1 MILAIGL
8 ENSLDGRSL
17 AWALDYP
24 GCFSDGPDSR
34 TAIVSIPRAFLKYQE
49 WIARHTSDSWLADVR
64 DFDVRLVE
72 TWQTY
77 RVDPH
82 SLEVVS
88 QRGIEVGS
96 WFRHDWKP
104 LTMQEVRHGLQ
115 MLGWSRADL
124 LSAIQ
129 TLTTQELDVVR
140 PGERWSIREILAHI
154 TMGEWSYLNRLGL
167 TGDLPRSAIPQDPIQ
182 SLTAVRTRLE
192 LALPN
197 LAGSRQVT
205 GIDGEFWSPRKLL
218 RYVLWHEL
226 DHIGHVLKLKL
237 SQ

>member
-17 AWALDYP
+17 VWALDYP
-24 GCFSDGPDSR
+24 GCFSAGPDSR
-34 TAIVSIPRAFLKYQE
+34 TAIVSIPHAFLKYQE
-49 WIARHTSDSWLADVR
+49 WIARHTSDSWLAGVR

-77 RVDPH
+77 RIDPR

-96 WFRHDWKP
+96 WFRYDWKP
-104 LTMQEVRHGLQ
+104 LTMQETRRGLQ

-124 LSAIQ
+124 LSTIQ
-129 TLTTQELDVVR
+129 DLTPQELDVVR
-140 PGERWSIREILAHI
+140 PGERWSIRELLGHV
-154 TMGEWSYLNRLGL
+154 TMGEWGYLNRLGL
-167 TGDLPRSAIPQDPIQ
+167 TGDLPRGTISQDPIQ
-182 SLTAVRTRLE
+182 SLATVRARLE
-192 LALPN
+192 QALPT

-226 DHIGHVLKLKL
+226 DHIGQILKLRIP
-237 SQ
+237 